1 MSALDAAVFLQSAWN
16 LDEGSH
22 SGNMQ
27 RVRTWDELFE
37 GMGVHGVFF
46 F

>member
-1 MSALDAAVFLQSAWN
+1 MSALDAAVFLQSAWSI
-16 LDEGSH
+16 DEEKH
-22 SGNMQ
+22 SGNML
-27 RVRTWDELFE
+27 RVRTWDDLFE